1 MVNRRAVV
9 GAFLSVGVIV
19 GITAFA
25 QNPLQTKK
33 NTRATLD
40 EAVKDFKLRDLM
52 KDLKENQKEED
63 AMVSLSQFKDK
74 KTVVLFFLSEQC
86 SVTRFY
92 DKRIGEL
99 RKKIGEKNLVVLGVR
114 CSANDTPDGLRK
126 WVESKN
132 FDIPLLNDAEGKMTS
147 YFRVRQTPTFAV
159 IDTKG
164 TLRYKGSFD
173 DDADEKSASKHFV
186 ADAVEAIKAKK
197 MVAVKEN
204 PPFG

>member
-1 MVNRRAVV
+1 MVSRRTFV
-9 GAFLSVGVIV
+9 GALLSISVVI
-19 GITAFA
+19 GISAFA
-25 QNPLQTKK
+25 QNPLLPKK
-33 NTRATLD
+33 SPRATLD

-52 KDLKENQKEED
+52 KDLKENQKEEE
-63 AMVSLSQFKDK
+63 AIVSLSQFKDK

-92 DKRIGEL
+92 DNRIGEL

-114 CSANDTPDGLRK
+114 CSAADTPEGLRK

-132 FDIPLLNDAEGKMTS
+132 FDIPLLNDAEGKLTS

-164 TLRYKGSFD
+164 ILRYKGSFD
-173 DDADEKSASKHFV
+173 DDANEQSASKHFV
-186 ADAVEAIKAKK
+186 ADAVESIKAKK